1 MDVQIVDKFTDAM
14 PKTPPNYICG
24 KKKNYAVSDFSKFK
38 VTGML
43 RNSTRFRPIITT
55 SYYHANSINLWRGSV
70 FGFHIKENKW
80 RLLKQVYN
88 Y

>member
-1 MDVQIVDKFTDAM
+1 MTFLSNKFTDA
-14 PKTPPNYICG
+14 KTAAPANYLCG
-24 KKKNYAVSDFSKFK
+24 KKKQYKTTDFSRFK

-43 RNSTRFRPIITT
+43 RNGTRFLPIFTAN
-55 SYYHANSINLWRGSV
+55 YYQANSINLWRGSV
-70 FGFHIKENKW
+70 FGLHIKENKW